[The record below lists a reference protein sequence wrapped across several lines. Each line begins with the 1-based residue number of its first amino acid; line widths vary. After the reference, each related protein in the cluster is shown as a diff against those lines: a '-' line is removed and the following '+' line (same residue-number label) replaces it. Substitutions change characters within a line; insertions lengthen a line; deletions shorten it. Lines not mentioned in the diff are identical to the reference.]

1 MAENYTWRPIYKKIV
16 EWLADKEQE
25 QTMLID
31 RLISIGITGFNDYG
45 ENDRRITLDE
55 IDPFTFLSYL
65 NKYGDTKRLE
75 YLKKLAKT
83 IDVEPQEIEA
93 LKDVDGLPTIN
104 AMKVWLFPY
113 KKDRKQTDIGQ
124 LWELFGQARRHEI
137 NDELLAKV
145 FDIKGVGRGKL
156 SICWYYTDPEFYL
169 PLDTRTVTYLKHH
182 KIEDVKYRYDT
193 WAEYSDIKD
202 KAFGQLSESHPF
214 VISEL
219 AYIFYSTYKIPDSQF
234 DNTIEFD
241 SNEPGNFEIDIDAI
255 TPEEKIIDSVSSFLK
270 LINDNE
276 KMNMDAT
283 LYYRGHANTHYKLIP
298 SVYRDPLWIENEDIM
313 FKELEAELPEEFA
326 DCRCTFDRLVKMQ
339 HYELPTRLLDITA
352 NPLVALYFACQPVSK
367 TGEQEA
373 SQPENVDGA
382 IYMFYIDQDDP
393 KVKYSDSD
401 AVSVVSNIARRSSD
415 FEVASIAN
423 YSRDAFNE
431 ESQIGYLL
439 HEIQCCDKPHFLPYI
454 DKNDIESVFFVK
466 PKKSNPRIVK
476 QDGAFFL
483 FGIKGSK
490 QTCSDQMHFLDEYN
504 FFQIPADKKHSLLK
518 ELEKMGIN
526 EATLFPE
533 INKMST
539 FIKKK
544 YATAKE

>member
-65 NKYGDTKRLE
+65 NKYGDKKRLE

-202 KAFGQLSESHPF
+202 KAFGQLTENSPF
-214 VISEL
+214 VISER
-219 AYIFYSTYKIPDSQF
+219 AYIFYSTYKTQRLIF

-241 SNEPGNFEIDIDAI
+241 SNEFENVETDTSNQSAKPKSKRIKRVSELLSIVGASKK
-255 TPEEKIIDSVSSFLK
+255 TNIDSPLF
-270 LINDNE
+270 
-276 KMNMDAT
+276 
-283 LYYRGHANTHYKLIP
+283 YRGHADVLYELKPGI
-298 SVYRDPLWIENEDIM
+298 YRDQQLILFEDIM
-313 FKELEAELPEEFA
+313 IKELEHELPHEFS

-352 NPLVALYFACQPVSK
+352 NPLVALYFACQPSLK
-367 TGEQEA
+367 MDKKGKPINGKYA
-373 SQPENVDGA
+373 DGK
-382 IYMFYIDQDDP
+382 IYIFNIDQNSP
-393 KVKYSDSD
+393 AVKYSDSD
-401 AVSVVSNIARRSSD
+401 AISVISNIARCPQD
-415 FEVASIAN
+415 FEM
-423 YSRDAFNE
+423 
-431 ESQIGYLL
+431 GTLL
-439 HEIQCCDKPHFLPYI
+439 HEIRCCEKSHFL
-454 DKNDIESVFFVK
+454 DIIEQEDMENIFFVK
-466 PKKSNPRIVK
+466 PKKSNPRIIK
-476 QDGAFFL
+476 QDGAFFI
-483 FGIKGSK
+483 FGIHDQKKS
-490 QTCSDQMHFLDEYN
+490 CSRKLDV
-504 FFQIPADKKHSLLK
+504 FSTMRTFVIPQDKKESILN

-544 YATAKE
+544 YATEKE